1 MPSTASSQSSS
12 ASSAGS
18 TSAPAAAAEA
28 TAASAAAQPKLSAY
42 SRLISTLRHPRATDV
57 LGSIKS
63 FVGRFLAEHASA
75 VEFTVAEEGEPE
87 SAEDAAATAWD
98 GDFMPGQ
105 NNAAAAKVQ
114 AFLRKLEAQV
124 RVHPLWRGCSDAEW
138 LDTEEGLEK
147 FLMVK
152 LERCAF
158 QPMARDRRADA
169 RLQRKIAE
177 LSFLR
182 AEHLEVASFSA
193 LAAAPPSPAI
203 AALEDRW
210 VQAGVELQNMSRFRA
225 PRDKMVCV
233 LNCCRLISNVLREA
247 TPTAEAAPGG
257 GQDPAAARLSVGA
270 DEFVPALIFVA
281 LKANPA
287 ALHSNLDYIA
297 AYRNPA
303 RLRAEPGYFF
313 TQLAMAVSFIQA
325 LDAKTLNISEH
336 EFNSG
341 VLLCRQRIAADPT
354 FSFGWRGRPRTDK
367 DASEP
372 AIAHTA
378 VGAGVPLSPK
388 ASSPRAAARRA
399 LPPVDANALQEW
411 RDARFRFAARSAAS
425 LRLGEMHELLDEYKA
440 LVRAVEAM
448 LGERSVTTPAIL
460 FNRPT

>member
-1 MPSTASSQSSS
+1 M
-12 ASSAGS
+12 
-18 TSAPAAAAEA
+18 
-28 TAASAAAQPKLSAY
+28 SAY
-42 SRLISTLRHPRATDV
+42 SRLIATLRHPRAADV
-57 LGSIKS
+57 LGSIKL
-63 FVGRFLAEHASA
+63 FVGRFLAEHAGA

-98 GDFMPGQ
+98 GEFMPGQ

-124 RVHPLWRGCSDAEW
+124 RAHPVWRGCSDAEW

-158 QPMARDRRADA
+158 QPAARDRRADA
-169 RLQRKIAE
+169 RLQRKISE

-182 AEHLEVASFSA
+182 AEHIEVASFA
-193 LAAAPPSPAI
+193 AIAAALPSPAI

-210 VQAGVELQNMSRFRA
+210 VQAGAELQNMSRFRA

-233 LNCCRLISNVLREA
+233 LNCCRLIANVLHEA
-247 TPTAEAAPGG
+247 TPAPGG
-257 GQDPAAARLSVGA
+257 GHDPAAARLSVGA
-270 DEFVPALIFVA
+270 DEFVPALIFVV

-325 LDAKTLNISEH
+325 LDEKTLNICED

-341 VLLCRQRIAADPT
+341 VLLCRQRNSADPT
-354 FSFGWRGRPRTDK
+354 FSFGWRGRPRA
-367 DASEP
+367 DAAEP
-372 AIAHTA
+372 AAA
-378 VGAGVPLSPK
+378 CAAAAAGAPAPATTTPK
-388 ASSPRAAARRA
+388 RQQQQKQALDTPQASTPTAAARTA
-399 LPPVDANALQEW
+399 LPPADADALQEW
-411 RDARFRFAARSAAS
+411 RDVRFRFAARSAAS
-425 LRLGEMHELLDEYKA
+425 LRLGEVHELIDEYKA
-440 LVRAVEAM
+440 LVRAVEA
-448 LGERSVTTPAIL
+448 LLRERSNARDDIAP
-460 FNRPT
+460 RD